1 MNERGRIGKKIR
13 EIREKKGLTQ
23 ESLSELTGMTR
34 TTISKI
40 EAGKFNASVDLL
52 GKILSALDAELDIKE
67 L

>member
-52 GKILSALDAELDIKE
+52 GRILSALDAELDIKE
-67 L
+67 V